1 MLSKLCKL
9 GTILVVF
16 FVSVQMA
23 STMAI
28 AASPE
33 QDTGGYIVSPARSNT
48 SDISIMQVYDTISQ
62 GQTKWYTEEVTEFI
76 TTLNVDLNWGNP
88 SNSLRLRIFTAD
100 GYVLGPYYDNADGSI
115 DGRINLDIYRE
126 NGIAK
131 GTWSYEVYGYSVT
144 GTEDFYI

>member
-9 GTILVVF
+9 GAILVVF

-28 AASPE
+28 AVSPE
-33 QDTGGYIVSPARSNT
+33 KDTGGYVVLPAKNNT
-48 SDISIMQVYDTISQ
+48 GDIGILQVYDTITQ
-62 GQTKWYTEEVTEFI
+62 GQTKWYTKEITEFI

-115 DGRINLDIYRE
+115 DGRINLDIYRSS
-126 NGIAK
+126 GIAL
-131 GTWSYEVYGYSVT
+131 GTWTYEVYGYSVT